1 MNESAREINGELIEY
16 QTDRIQN
23 LIAEMVECCEDRK
36 LYESRKFGLPYS
48 ELKSLMLFNGER
60 YLTAKVMAQKLDLA
74 KSRITKLTKGLLT
87 KGLIDQID
95 DPADARIKL
104 LRLSP
109 KGSELAE
116 RIQSFQKDIHRQVLL
131 QMDEAERKHV
141 LSYMESL
148 RSAMEAVKEM
158 LV

>member
-1 MNESAREINGELIEY
+1 MNESAHEINGELIEY

-95 DPADARIKL
+95 DPSDARIKL
-104 LRLSP
+104 
-109 KGSELAE
+109 SEAFP
-116 RIQSFQKDIHRQVLL
+116 QGQ
-131 QMDEAERKHV
+131 
-141 LSYMESL
+141 
-148 RSAMEAVKEM
+148 
-158 LV
+158 